1 MKKLVTNMDQHGRV
15 LIPSEIR
22 ERLNIQPGDKDNL
35 EVYENELKII
45 SANQIIDEMHAIFT
59 KNQNSRKD
67 SVVDDF
73 INRKHEQYI
82 YLFVKNRVCNYCVQF

>member
-22 ERLNIQPGDKDNL
+22 ERLNIQPGDKVNL
-35 EVYENELKII
+35 EVYEHEVKII
-45 SANQIIDEMHAIFT
+45 SANQIIDEMYSIFT
-59 KNQNSRKD
+59 KNQSDRKY

-73 INRKHEQYI
+73 INRKHEEYKIEEERSIQ
-82 YLFVKNRVCNYCVQF
+82 NG

>member
-22 ERLNIQPGDKDNL
+22 ERLNIQPGDKVNL

-73 INRKHEQYI
+73 INRKHEEYQI
-82 YLFVKNRVCNYCVQF
+82 EEKRSIKNG

>member
-22 ERLNIQPGDKDNL
+22 ERLNIQPGDKVNL

-59 KNQNSRKD
+59 KNQSDRKD

-73 INRKHEQYI
+73 INRKHEEYQI
-82 YLFVKNRVCNYCVQF
+82 EEERNIKNG